1 MAAGAIVS
9 ERPSVV
15 YVLPDKMGGSATI
28 IANLLK
34 YRTADEFTY
43 RAVLTHNTLDVDARL
58 QRELGADTQ
67 TTFEYAL
74 PIENVYAVARRLRR
88 TIGAGPGVLV
98 CNDFVE
104 MLLVTLL
111 DPGRTVVQILHGDY
125 DYYYDLASVH
135 EPLVHAFVAYSRV
148 VYDRLLERLPHR
160 RDTIFWLPYGIP
172 LPEVVRQ
179 PSQAT
184 SLRLI
189 FVGRLDEAKG
199 VFLLPEIDRLLRE
212 AAIPVSWTIVGS
224 GPAGAQLHA
233 AWRAAAHVRFIDTAT
248 PAEVVRLCAEHDV
261 FVLPTR
267 AEGLSVATVEAM
279 GAGVVPV
286 VTDLPGMVELAGGDR
301 PGYRIHQGDVRAF
314 AEAIATLA
322 RDPDRLESMSAA
334 SRQLVVDR
342 FDIRERAS
350 AYQVLFARWR
360 DLYRPRP
367 ALPVTSYGSRLDR
380 RWLPNPVVRL
390 VRTAMRAAR

>member
-1 MAAGAIVS
+1 VS
-9 ERPSVV
+9 TGPSVV
-15 YVLPDKMGGSATI
+15 YVLPDKMGGLSTI
-28 IANLLK
+28 IANLLQH
-34 YRTADEFTY
+34 RTADEFTY
-43 RAVLTHNTLDVDARL
+43 RAVLTHNTLDPDTRL
-58 QRELGADTQ
+58 QGRLAADSQATV
-67 TTFEYAL
+67 EYAL
-74 PIENVYAVARRLRR
+74 PLENIHAVARRLRR
-88 TIGAGPGVLV
+88 AIGAGPGVLV

-104 MLLVTLL
+104 MMLVTLV
-111 DPGRTVVQILHGDY
+111 DTDRTVVQILHGDY

-148 VYDRLLERLPHR
+148 VYQRLLERLPHR

-172 LPEVVRQ
+172 LPEVVRVG
-179 PSQAT
+179 SKT
-184 SLRLI
+184 SPLRLI

-212 AAIPVSWTIVGS
+212 AAVPVSWTIVGS
-224 GPAGAQLHA
+224 GPAGPGLHA
-233 AWRAAAHVRFIDTAT
+233 AWRDPAHVRFVDTMT
-248 PAEVVRLCAEHDV
+248 PGEVVRLCAEHDV

-286 VTDLPGMVELAGGDR
+286 VTDLPGMVELVGGDR
-301 PGYRIHQGDVRAF
+301 PGYRVASGSPSAF
-314 AEAIATLA
+314 ADAIAGLA
-322 RDPDRLESMSAA
+322 RDRDRLDAMSAA
-334 SRQLVVDR
+334 SRELVVER
-342 FDIRERAS
+342 FDIRARAS
-350 AYQVLFARWR
+350 AYQGLFASWR

-380 RWLPNPVVRL
+380 PWLPNPMVRL